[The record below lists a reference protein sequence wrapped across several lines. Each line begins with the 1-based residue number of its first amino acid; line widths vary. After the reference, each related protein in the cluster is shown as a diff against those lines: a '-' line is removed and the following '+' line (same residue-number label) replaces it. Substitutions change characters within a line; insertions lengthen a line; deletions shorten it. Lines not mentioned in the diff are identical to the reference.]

1 MAETSSDRSIF
12 GNAEVGSRGACGAGP
27 ATAAMIK
34 TSVSLALHGLSMLVM
49 SGLLACGISRTHGNA
64 QPIARHVAI
73 DVASSSVADSARVS
87 IKLALA
93 SRDVRQLCKLVMA
106 EQGVK
111 LTWAEGDSESRAQHG
126 LTALR
131 HCAAM
136 ILQDGPFSSPER
148 SPETC

>member
-1 MAETSSDRSIF
+1 MPETSSDRSIIRV
-12 GNAEVGSRGACGAGP
+12 AV
-27 ATAAMIK
+27 
-34 TSVSLALHGLSMLVM
+34 HGVSMLVM
-49 SGLLACGISRTHGNA
+49 SGLLACGIGSVHGDGS
-64 QPIARHVAI
+64 PVARHVAI
-73 DVASSSVADSARVS
+73 DVASSSVAESARVS

-136 ILQDGPFSSPER
+136 ILQDEPFTSPAR